1 MKGYVL
7 TFGEERAREVF
18 AVCENL
24 GFWPVGATWWFAWNE
39 LEIALPA
46 PLTDRALAF
55 DDRWDVARVFAAA
68 AELRLERWGRRRIVR
83 LLVEEAA
90 HHRLPEELRRSAEA
104 EEEPFTVERG
114 LRLLAGVRLE
124 LPDGPARGRVEFP
137 RPLHYGGEGG
147 DPDQPLA
154 VAVYLYR
161 DGEGSLR
168 LVRYAE
174 LVRVPKDRR
183 TVDIWRVRP
192 YGIDGLEA
200 IPGGE

>member
-7 TFGEERAREVF
+7 TFDGERAREVF

-39 LEIALPA
+39 LEIALSA
-46 PLTDRALAF
+46 PLTDPTPF
-55 DDRWDVARVFAAA
+55 FEDRWDVARVFAAE

-104 EEEPFTVERG
+104 EEKPFAVERG
-114 LRLLAGVRLE
+114 LRLLAGARLE
-124 LPDGPARGRVEFP
+124 LPGGPTRGRVEYP
-137 RPLHYGGEGG
+137 RPLEYGVAD
-147 DPDQPLA
+147 DPDHPLV
-154 VAVYLYR
+154 VAAYLYR
-161 DGEGSLR
+161 DQEGGLR